1 MIYEELSELFFWT
14 WAAFSLIF
22 SAVFVPDHFQR
33 KVFFFVCLFDKSL
46 NSDPLI
52 IEA

>member
-22 SAVFVPDHFQR
+22 SEVFVPDHFQR
-33 KVFFFVCLFDKSL
+33 KVFFVCLFDKSL

>member
-14 WAAFSLIF
+14 WATFSLIF

-33 KVFFFVCLFDKSL
+33 KGFFFCLFDKSL

>member
-33 KVFFFVCLFDKSL
+33 KVVFFLFLFDKSL

>member
-33 KVFFFVCLFDKSL
+33 KVCFFCLFDKSL

>member
-33 KVFFFVCLFDKSL
+33 KVFFLLFLFDKSL

>member
-33 KVFFFVCLFDKSL
+33 KVFFVCLFDKSL